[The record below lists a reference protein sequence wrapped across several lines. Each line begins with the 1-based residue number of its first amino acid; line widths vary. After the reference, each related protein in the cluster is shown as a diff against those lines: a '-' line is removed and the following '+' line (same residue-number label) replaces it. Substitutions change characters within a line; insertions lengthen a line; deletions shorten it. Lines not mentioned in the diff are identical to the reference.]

1 MNIITRLAL
10 GLAGW
15 AIALGAHAA
24 PQAALGQ
31 TLSATEIQQLG
42 VLPEFRAGPDHYRL
56 LPQKTEDGQ
65 GSLLLDERGA
75 VVASHHEVMITQ
87 AAEDQVR
94 AALRQGPSPSI
105 VQHFAP
111 TGITVVRYDDFAQT
125 IAGLK
130 ALQTGLPDATVRLS
144 IVQSRKKP
152 Y

>member
-1 MNIITRLAL
+1 MNIIIRLAL

-24 PQAALGQ
+24 PQTALGQ
-31 TLSATEIQQLG
+31 TLSAAEIQQLG
-42 VLPEFRAGPDHYRL
+42 ALPVFQAGPDRYRL

-65 GSLLLDERGA
+65 GSLLLDDRGA
-75 VVASHHEVMITQ
+75 VVASHHELMITQ

-94 AALRQGPSPSI
+94 AALRHGPQPSI

-111 TGITVVRYDDFAQT
+111 TGITVVRYDDFAQ
-125 IAGLK
+125 AMDGLK
-130 ALQTGLPDATVRLS
+130 VLQAGLPDAAVRLS
-144 IVQSRKKP
+144 IIRGRKKA